1 MQTGNQK
8 TDTSDNFEKKWN
20 IYCNNCKES
29 EKLRELKCCVDDLK
43 CKTDVPINTKK
54 ELKIYLSKNYYTLSL
69 ADISSF
75 LSEKYRI
82 QNDITLEQS
91 DEAKILQTCLR
102 MEDKYRNHLSNKI
115 QPVNKNWN
123 SWRNSQARRYQ
134 SEDNSLRAS
143 KITYIAFAIELTD
156 GCSGG
161 CNFCG
166 FSAHSLRKNQMSYE
180 ENQNN
185 YRILLKEFSNLA
197 GKEYAKTGVL
207 YWATDPLDHPQY
219 SLYAKDY
226 AEIIGI
232 YPHTTTAI
240 AENNIELIKNIIRE
254 QRDYN
259 KKPWNIRIS
268 LRSEKAY
275 QYLCENLTLEDRSI
289 IQMNPQYKSRQTSFA
304 RTGRAF
310 KNSSMNDQ
318 AVHGG
323 TIACMTGFLA
333 SLPKNKIELITPCM
347 ANTKNINGYRILQTT
362 VVDESTNIHKA
373 LAKTIKDADEPTIDN
388 KSLISFNAP
397 TSVAQTYKTKQG
409 LHVPENLL
417 DIKLKAED
425 FFKVFENFSD
435 RKEVTNLLN
444 MMLRDG
450 VAYIES

>member
-1 MQTGNQK
+1 MQKENEK
-8 TDTSDNFEKKWN
+8 TDTSDDLEKKWN

-29 EKLRELKCCVDDLK
+29 EKLRELKCCIDDLK
-43 CKTDVPINTKK
+43 CRTDVPINTKK
-54 ELKIYLSKNYYTLSL
+54 ELKIYLSKNYNTLSL
-69 ADISSF
+69 FDISSF

-91 DEAKILQTCLR
+91 DEAKILQTCVK
-102 MEDKYRNHLSNKI
+102 MEDKYRNYLSNKI
-115 QPVNKNWN
+115 HPVNKSWN
-123 SWRNSQARRYQ
+123 SWRNSQTRRYQ

-161 CNFCG
+161 CSFCG

-180 ENQNN
+180 ENRNN
-185 YRILLKEFSNLA
+185 YRTLLKEFSNLA

-240 AENNIELIKNIIRE
+240 AENNIELIKSIIRE

-318 AVHGG
+318 SVHGG

-333 SLPKNKIELITPCM
+333 SLPKNKIQLITPCM
-347 ANTKNINGYRILQTT
+347 ANKKNINGYRILQTT
-362 VVDESTNIHKA
+362 VVDESTNIHKT
-373 LAKTIKDADEPTIDN
+373 LAKTIKDADEPTINN

-435 RKEVTNLLN
+435 RKDVTNLLN

>member
-1 MQTGNQK
+1 MQKGNEK
-8 TDTSDNFEKKWN
+8 TDTPDDLEKKWN

-29 EKLRELKCCVDDLK
+29 EKLRELKCCIDDLK
-43 CKTDVPINTKK
+43 CRTDVPINTKK
-54 ELKIYLSKNYYTLSL
+54 ELKIYLSKNYNTLSL
-69 ADISSF
+69 VDISSF

-91 DEAKILQTCLR
+91 DEAKILQTCVR
-102 MEDKYRNHLSNKI
+102 MEDKYRNYLSNKI
-115 QPVNKNWN
+115 QPVNKSWN
-123 SWRNSQARRYQ
+123 SWRNSQTRRYQ

-161 CNFCG
+161 CSFCG

-180 ENQNN
+180 ENRNN
-185 YRILLKEFSNLA
+185 YRTLLKEFSNLA

-240 AENNIELIKNIIRE
+240 AENNIELIKSIIRE

-333 SLPKNKIELITPCM
+333 SLPKNKIQLITPCM
-347 ANTKNINGYRILQTT
+347 ANKKNINGYRILQTT
-362 VVDESTNIHKA
+362 VVDESTNIHKT
-373 LAKTIKDADEPTIDN
+373 LAKTIKDADEPTINN

>member
-8 TDTSDNFEKKWN
+8 TDTSDDLEKKWN
-20 IYCNNCKES
+20 IYCNNFKES
-29 EKLRELKCCVDDLK
+29 EKLRELKCCIDDLK
-43 CKTDVPINTKK
+43 CRTDVSINTKK
-54 ELKIYLSKNYYTLSL
+54 ELKIYLSKNYKTLSL
-69 ADISSF
+69 VDISSF

-91 DEAKILQTCLR
+91 DEAKILQTCMR
-102 MEDKYRNHLSNKI
+102 MEDKYRNYLSNEI
-115 QPVNKNWN
+115 QPVNKSWN
-123 SWRNSQARRYQ
+123 SWRNSQAKRYQ

-161 CNFCG
+161 CSFCG
-166 FSAHSLRKNQMSYE
+166 FSAHSLRKKQMSYE
-180 ENQNN
+180 ENQND

-310 KNSSMNDQ
+310 KNSSKNDQ

-333 SLPKNKIELITPCM
+333 SLPKNKIQLITPCM

-362 VVDESTNIHKA
+362 VVDESTNIHRT
-373 LAKTIKDADEPTIDN
+373 LAKTIKDADEPTINN

-397 TSVAQTYKTKQG
+397 ASVAQTYKTKQG

-435 RKEVTNLLN
+435 RREVTNLLN